1 MKILRIDMSRKK
13 TSFEN
18 LPEEWTL
25 IGGRGLI
32 ARIMNREVP
41 PETDSLSPDN
51 KLIFACGPLAGT
63 LAPQCGRIS
72 VGAKSPL
79 TLGIKESN
87 AGGPSAQKLDKLGIR
102 AIIVEGASKNGDLFC
117 VRVKRDD
124 VELVDAQEHR
134 EKKIY
139 SLVESLYNKYGRRP
153 SIIAIGVAG
162 ERLYRGASVAL
173 TDMYG
178 DPSRNAGRGG
188 LGAVMGSKGL
198 KALIIDDS
206 GTGPPQIVDKDAFTG
221 EVRAWTDM
229 IRKDVGCGLFSTAG
243 TPFTIAL
250 NSYQGTMPANNYT
263 TGRPPGFRNVT
274 GEVTRR
280 RVWERNGRMHACMP
294 GCVVQC
300 SIIYLDSEG
309 NRTSAYE
316 YEAVSMLGTNLGI
329 ADTDRIACFKHICDD
344 IGVDFIEIGSAL
356 AVSSEAGKLR
366 MGDPDSALALLEE
379 IEKGTSLGRTLG
391 DGVVATARAFHIE
404 RVPAVRGQA
413 LPAHDPRAVKGM
425 GVTYSTSPMGADHTA
440 GLTYKRPFE
449 KDGQIENSLRF
460 QLRAAVCDTFGY
472 CLNAIPGRQA
482 SIYSFIANL
491 LNARFG
497 TRVTPDDI
505 LEIGK
510 QNLRDERAFN
520 RKSEFSTVHEP
531 FPSFLRSEALP
542 PSGQTFDVDQS
553 EMDEIWEKMETY
565 RLPDKIWEV
574 RFPSLPNM
582 LFGAGVFRKVGESA
596 RRLHMRNAL
605 IIADPVMEHLG
616 RSDEL
621 RSSLEKSGVRSR
633 VFADVEPD
641 PPIEE
646 IERAAAVFKEHG
658 CDGLIA
664 LGGGSSMDSAKATAV
679 RVSQKGALAEYE
691 NMVGGKARIKPPL
704 PPVICIPT
712 TSGTGSETNQYA
724 VITDREREV
733 KFTLMSDYIIPRLAV
748 IDPEVCAT
756 MPPKVTAET
765 GIDALSHCIEGYVG
779 LNDEYHPYF
788 ESLAFYGAKLVG
800 RSLKRAFL
808 DGADIQAR
816 KDMCMAASFGG
827 IAFAKGLG
835 LGHAI
840 SHVLGAFH
848 HVSHGMGCALGLLCF
863 TRINQKACEEQF
875 MELSWALDRGSD
887 LEKSIRCLFSSLE
900 IPTRLQ
906 DIGITEADLPQLAFE
921 TSLNTVNRAANPEP
935 VTERRILSLLKT
947 FY

>member
-1 MKILRIDMSRKK
+1 MRILRIDMSSEKA
-13 TSFEN
+13 TFEN
-18 LPEEWTL
+18 LPEEWAL

-32 ARIMNREVP
+32 ARIMNREVSP
-41 PETDSLSPDN
+41 NTDALGPDN

-87 AGGPSAQKLDKLGIR
+87 AGGPSAQKLDRLGIR
-102 AIIVEGASKNGDLFC
+102 AIIVESASKNGSLFC
-117 VRVKRDD
+117 VRVKRDGA
-124 VELVDAQEHR
+124 ELIDAQEHR
-134 EKKIY
+134 GKKVFG
-139 SLVESLYNKYGRRP
+139 LVDSLYNRYGRRC
-153 SIIAIGVAG
+153 SIIATGVAG
-162 ERLYRGASVAL
+162 ERLYRGASIAL

-206 GTGPPQIVDKDAFTG
+206 GTEALPIADKEAFTR
-221 EVRAWTDM
+221 EIRAWTDV
-229 IRKDVGCGLFSTAG
+229 IRKDVGCGLFSTGG

-263 TGRPPGFRNVT
+263 TGRPPGFQNVT

-280 RVWERNGRMHACMP
+280 KVWERNGKMHACMP

-300 SIIYLDSEG
+300 SIVYPDSEG
-309 NRTSAYE
+309 NRISGYE

-356 AVSSEAGKLR
+356 AVSSDAGQLR
-366 MGDPDSALALLEE
+366 MGDPDSVLSLLGE
-379 IEKGTSLGRTLG
+379 IEEGTSLGSLLG
-391 DGVVATARAFHIE
+391 DGVVATARAFDIE
-404 RVPAVRGQA
+404 RVPAVHGQA
-413 LPAHDPRAVKGM
+413 LPAHDPRAVKGV
-425 GVTYSTSPMGADHTA
+425 GVTYATSPMGADHTA

-449 KDGQIENSLRF
+449 KEGQIENSLRF

-472 CLNAIPGRQA
+472 CLNAVPGRQA

-497 TRVTPDDI
+497 VRVTPDDI

-510 QNLRDERAFN
+510 QTLRDERAFN
-520 RKSEFSTVHEP
+520 RQAEFNTAHAP

-542 PSGQTFDVDQS
+542 PSGQTFDVDLK
-553 EMDEIWEKMETY
+553 EMEQIWEKLETY

-574 RFPSLPNM
+574 RFPSLPDM
-582 LFGAGVFRKVGESA
+582 LFGEGVFRKVGERA
-596 RRLHMRNAL
+596 KKLHMHNAL
-605 IIADPVMEHLG
+605 IVADPVMERLG

-621 RSSLEKSGVRSR
+621 RRYLEKSGVRSSI
-633 VFADVEPD
+633 FTDVEPD
-641 PPIEE
+641 PPVEE
-646 IERAAAVFKEHG
+646 IERAAAVFRDKK

-679 RVSQKGALAEYE
+679 RVSQESELAEYE

-733 KFTLMSDYIIPRLAV
+733 KFTLMSDHIIPKCAV

-765 GIDALSHCIEGYVG
+765 GVDALSHCIEGYVG

-788 ESLAFYGAKLVG
+788 ESLAFYGVKLVG
-800 RSLKRAFL
+800 RSLKRAYL
-808 DGADIQAR
+808 HGADIQAR

-827 IAFAKGLG
+827 IAFTKGLG

-848 HVSHGMGCALGLLCF
+848 HVSHGLGCALGLLCF
-863 TRINQKACEEQF
+863 TRINQNACEEQF
-875 MELSWALDRGSD
+875 GELSWALDRGND
-887 LEKSIRCLFSSLE
+887 LEKSIRALFSSLK

-906 DIGITEADLPQLAFE
+906 DIGIAEDDLPRLAFE
-921 TSLNTVNRAANPEP
+921 ASLNTVNLAANPEP
-935 VTERRILSLLKT
+935 VTERRILNILKA